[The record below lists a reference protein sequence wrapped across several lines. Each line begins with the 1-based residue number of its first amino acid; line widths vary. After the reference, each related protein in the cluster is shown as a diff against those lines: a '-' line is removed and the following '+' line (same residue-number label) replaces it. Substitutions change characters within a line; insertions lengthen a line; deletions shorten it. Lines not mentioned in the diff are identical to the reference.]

1 MYSKVIQC
9 VCMYIYLYTHKLF
22 HVLFH
27 SRLLQGTEYASLF
40 YTVGVF
46 CLSRTLTSNHPYLEL
61 CSHDYSSLKQC
72 IPLYTHFRTLNLWLP
87 ISFVSYVGIPIN
99 FKEA

>member
-27 SRLLQGTEYASLF
+27 SRLLQGTEYASLS
-40 YTVGVF
+40 YTLGVI